1 MTKPVAEVLDEL
13 LSTPEGADR
22 LWKLIRLMP
31 PSSHETQEM
40 VPLCKVVW
48 NASHRVSR
56 APDSDSIQPVL
67 LNKITIAGRELYF
80 VHDGNHRCEA
90 LSIAGKNEIPAYVC
104 HREARPVEV
113 HKGMICEFAIY
124 RSEGGRDW
132 RNEQRIE
139 RDEVELLEK
148 LGLLRMEVEKVSAPA
163 VQKTSFWKW

>member
-1 MTKPVAEVLDEL
+1 MTKAIAEILDEL

-31 PSSHETQEM
+31 PSNHETQEM

-48 NASHRVSR
+48 NASHRVSSVV
-56 APDSDSIQPVL
+56 DSDAIKPVS

-90 LSIAGKNEIPAYVC
+90 RSIAGKSEIPAYVC
-104 HREARPVEV
+104 LLEARPVEV
-113 HKGMICEFAIY
+113 RRGLIFEFAIY
-124 RSEGGRDW
+124 HGEGRRDW
-132 RNEQRIE
+132 RNERRIE

-148 LGLLRMEVEKVSAPA
+148 LGLLKMEVEKEIAPA

>member
-22 LWKLIRLMP
+22 LWKLMRLMP
-31 PSSHETQEM
+31 PSSRETQEM

-56 APDSDSIQPVL
+56 AADSDAIRPVL

-90 LSIAGKNEIPAYVC
+90 QSIAGKNEIPAYVC
-104 HREARPVEV
+104 HREARAVEV
-113 HKGMICEFAIY
+113 CKGVTCEFAIY
-124 RSEGGRDW
+124 RSEGRRDW

-148 LGLLRMEVEKVSAPA
+148 LGLLSMEVEKEVASAVKKPP
-163 VQKTSFWKW
+163 FWKW